1 MNSCRS
7 RKVSLVQLN
16 SRLEIMVQLNLTP
29 NKMHEVLETIANTQN
44 EREQLWATALLA
56 LDDIDVFNSQLKS
69 QRPG

>member
-1 MNSCRS
+1 
-7 RKVSLVQLN
+7 
-16 SRLEIMVQLNLTP
+16 MVQLNLTP
-29 NKMHEVLETIANTQN
+29 NKMHEALETIANSQN